1 MKCPDIFQPEAVRR
15 SAEIPRKLR
24 NCMKLGP
31 LCRRR
36 QIADRHV
43 IDHPPAQGA
52 HLGHSHL
59 LFEGW
64 ETTQSFK
71 TEEKLANQPTH
82 MPQ

>member
-1 MKCPDIFQPEAVRR
+1 MKV
-15 SAEIPRKLR
+15 
-24 NCMKLGP
+24 GT

-52 HLGHSHL
+52 YLGHRHL

-64 ETTQSFK
+64 ETTQPFK
-71 TEEKLANQPTH
+71 TAEILANQPPH
-82 MPQ
+82 MPR